1 MAYFKSDKYSW
12 EYDGCLSDLENFLE
26 SDDLQDLSNDY
37 YDSPILGNSKHNNF
51 NLDDSIRK
59 HTTKLLDNLD
69 EVLNGKSS
77 SLRGIDER
85 VIQNTMSL
93 IGNQRKIIEQRK
105 KERYKDITNLV
116 EFIPYN
122 VIKEN
127 FTFFDT
133 KKRCFMPNETHT
145 YKKVFKENELY
156 KIQKYDDDIPMNQ
169 QVYRLI
175 KILKPNDLVTN
186 ETLVMK
192 LVSGPNNGIYSL
204 TKLDCKMLN
213 IPYESGLQLFS
224 TELNWI
230 SEETPKMNQTFYCDG
245 EYIHIYF
252 KLNDVYAINRK
263 VVQIQDKYECDL
275 SRLMSC
281 LDIRCF
287 DNKRMFTDLM
297 LNDFTTEPLIRSE
310 VIIHGLI
317 NVKDIKS
324 MNEKIMLSVILD
336 TNNF

>member
-1 MAYFKSDKYSW
+1 MPYDNKKY
-12 EYDGCLSDLENFLE
+12 FLE
-26 SDDLQDLSNDY
+26 CDFISQFDDFLNDE
-37 YDSPILGNSKHNNF
+37 DDFQNLDFEDKPILGMSKKKSVI
-51 NLDDSIRK
+51 DDEYIRN
-59 HTTKLLDNLD
+59 HTVKLITDLQRNIPELF
-69 EVLNGKSS
+69 LKKSS
-77 SLRGIDER
+77 YNDTSSKY
-85 VIQNTMSL
+85 VNKVSN
-93 IGNQRKIIEQRK
+93 NQRKIVTEQK
-105 KERYKDITNLV
+105 SERYKDITNLI
-116 EFIPYN
+116 ELIPYN
-122 VIKEN
+122 QIKDN
-127 FTFFDT
+127 FTIFDP
-133 KKRCFMPNETHT
+133 KKGRFVPKETNIT
-145 YKKVFKENELY
+145 KKVFKENDLY
-156 KIQKYDDDIPMNQ
+156 MIQKYDDDIPMKQ

-175 KILKPNDLVTN
+175 KILKPSDLVTN

-224 TELNWI
+224 TELNWVN
-230 SEETPKMNQTFYCDG
+230 EETPKTNQTFYCDG

-252 KLNDVYAINRK
+252 KLNDVYALNRK
-263 VVQIQDKYECDL
+263 VVKIQDKYQCDL
-275 SRLMSC
+275 SHLLSY

-287 DNKRMFTDLM
+287 DNKRMFTDLI
-297 LNDFTTEPLIRSE
+297 LNDFTTEPLVRSE